1 MFSDSN
7 SMNLLYILNLFG
19 VISFSVSG
27 ALKALNHKL
36 DILGVVLL
44 GVITVTGGGVMRDV
58 TLNKFPSIFL
68 DNIEIICAIFASF
81 LSFLIGT
88 HIEKRKKWIV
98 YSDALGLAV
107 FCALG
112 SKIAAQQE
120 NQENIRLSNIIFTSV
135 ITCTG
140 GGVLRDVLIGETPF
154 ILKKDVY
161 ATLAIA
167 GAILYYLLI
176 DKIPLVPV
184 RAYIVS
190 AVVFIARTVA
200 IQFELSLPKGS
211 L

>member
-1 MFSDSN
+1 M
-7 SMNLLYILNLFG
+7 
-19 VISFSVSG
+19 ISFSVSG

-36 DILGVVLL
+36 DILGVVIL
-44 GVITVTGGGVMRDV
+44 GVITATGGGVMRDV
-58 TLNKFPSIFL
+58 TLNMFPSIFF
-68 DNIEIICAIFASF
+68 DSVAIISAILASL

-88 HIEKRKKWIV
+88 HIEKRKKLIA

-112 SKIAAQQE
+112 SEIAAQQE
-120 NQENIRLSNIIFTSV
+120 NIALSSIIFTSV

-140 GGVLRDVLIGETPF
+140 GGVLRDILVGETPF

-161 ATLAIA
+161 ATLVIA
-167 GAILYYLLI
+167 GAILYYVLL
-176 DKIPLVPV
+176 DRVQLVPL

-190 AVVFIARTVA
+190 AVVFIARA
-200 IQFELSLPKGS
+200 IAIHFELSLPKGS